1 MILVLPCL
9 LPLTTIIGVALAGAI
24 SFLSLLI
31 EVVKGVIN
39 VGFFI
44 PIYKLIKIVKVL

>member
-9 LPLTTIIGVALAGAI
+9 LPLATIIGVTLARAV
-24 SFLSLLI
+24 SFPSFV
-31 EVVKGVIN
+31 EVIKGVVNIRLF
-39 VGFFI
+39 V